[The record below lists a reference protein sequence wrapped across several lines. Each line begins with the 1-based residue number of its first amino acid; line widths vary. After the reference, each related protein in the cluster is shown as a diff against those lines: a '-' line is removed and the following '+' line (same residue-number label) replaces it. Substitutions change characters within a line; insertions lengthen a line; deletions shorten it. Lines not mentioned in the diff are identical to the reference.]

1 MSDTVVRRFLDTS
14 KRNPSK
20 VAVRFSPSLKQD
32 VRNKRGGKRT
42 VKNQSQTE
50 NWLELSWDEY
60 RRLVESL
67 AAGLQA
73 IGVRKGDRIAI
84 LANTRLEWAALDLA
98 ILGLGAVTVPLYP
111 SSTPE
116 DVSFI
121 LHDSQAKIF
130 FVESE
135 DVLRRLQKTWSDSKI
150 RRPEKAILIESHSS
164 KEPVEFIAT
173 STLDALQQQGET
185 ALKASPSLYELA
197 VHEIKAD
204 DVATI
209 IYTSGT
215 TGRPKGVVHTHA
227 QALSEVA
234 EAFPLL
240 GVSSS
245 DVTLTFLPF
254 AHVLGRI
261 EIWGHA
267 VIGYTMGFAESID
280 RLKQGFQ
287 EIRPTLIV
295 AVPRI
300 FEKIHAGIL
309 AQADISPLRRKAFD
323 WALGVGRE
331 VSLCKQ
337 QKKAIPLDVA
347 LQYAAARKL
356 VFDSIQERLG
366 GRLRFAV
373 CGGAP
378 LSQAIA
384 EFFHAAGILILEGY
398 GLTETTAAVAVNT
411 PFDYRFGTVGKPI
424 GDVKIKIAA
433 DGEVLIQS
441 RKVMREYLGDPQGT
455 ASVLKDGWFHTG
467 DIGELDDEGHLR
479 ITDRKKDLLKTAG
492 GKYVAPQRLEGFVKM
507 SPFISNVHIHGD
519 NRKYSV
525 ALVTLANETIEPWAK
540 DAGIAY
546 KSVGELSGHPKIKEL
561 IRKAIAEANSNL
573 APFETIKSFAIL
585 ERDFTVES
593 DELTPSLKVKRKVVE
608 ERYKAVLDGL
618 Y

>member
-1 MSDTVVRRFLDTS
+1 MSDNVVRRFLETT
-14 KRNPSK
+14 KRHPSK
-20 VAVRFSPSLKQD
+20 VAVRFSQGLKQN
-32 VRNKRGGKRT
+32 VRQNRRDSH
-42 VKNQSQTE
+42 QAE
-50 NWLELSWDEY
+50 NWLSLNWDEY

-84 LANTRLEWAALDLA
+84 LCNTRVEWAALDLA
-98 ILGLGAVTVPLYP
+98 ILGLGAVTVPIYP
-111 SSTPE
+111 SSTAE

-121 LHDSQAKIF
+121 LHDCQAKVF
-130 FVESE
+130 FVESS
-135 DVLRRLQKTWSDSKI
+135 DVLRRLKKNWFDDPKH
-150 RRPEKAILIESHSS
+150 RRPEKTILVDAPIKTEAPSF
-164 KEPVEFIAT
+164 VAT

-185 ALKASPSLYELA
+185 ALKASPTLYELA
-197 VHEIKAD
+197 VSELRTE

-215 TGRPKGVVHTHA
+215 TGRPRGVVHTHS
-227 QALSEVA
+227 QVLSEVA

-240 GVSSS
+240 GASSS
-245 DVTLTFLPF
+245 DVSLSFLPY

-261 EIWGHA
+261 EVWGHA
-267 VIGYTMGFAESID
+267 VIGYTMGFAESLD

-287 EIRPTLIV
+287 EIRPTLII

-323 WALGVGRE
+323 WALDVGRK
-331 VSLCKQ
+331 VSACKQ
-337 QKKAIPLDVA
+337 EKKAIPLDVA

-356 VFDSIQERLG
+356 VFDAIQERLG

-378 LSQAIA
+378 LNRSIA
-384 EFFHAAGILILEGY
+384 EFFHAAGLLILEGY
-398 GLTETTAAVAVNT
+398 GLTETTAAVCVNT

-424 GDVKIKIAA
+424 GDVKIKIAD

-441 RKVMREYLGDPQGT
+441 RKVMKEYLGDPVGT
-455 ASVLKDGWFHTG
+455 AEAMKDGWFHSG
-467 DIGELDDEGHLR
+467 DIGEFDEQGHLK

-492 GKYVAPQRLEGFVKM
+492 GKYVAPQRLEGFIRL

-519 NRKYSV
+519 NRKFCV
-525 ALVTLANETIEPWAK
+525 ALVTLATETLEPWAREN
-540 DAGIAY
+540 GLSF
-546 KSVGELSGHPKIKEL
+546 KSTDELAQHPKVKEL
-561 IRKAIAEANSNL
+561 VRKAIADANSHL
-573 APFETIKSFAIL
+573 APFETIKNFAIL
-585 ERDFTVES
+585 DHDFTVES
-593 DELTPSLKVKRKVVE
+593 GELTPSLKVKRKVVDE
-608 ERYKAVLDGL
+608 KYRNLLDSL

>member
-1 MSDTVVRRFLDTS
+1 MSDTVAHRFIETA
-14 KRNPSK
+14 KRHPQK
-20 VAVRFSPSLKQD
+20 VAVRFSQAMASNRAAGGRSKRDSAQSTWLSL
-32 VRNKRGGKRT
+32 
-42 VKNQSQTE
+42 
-50 NWLELSWDEY
+50 NWEEY
-60 RRLVESL
+60 SKLVESL
-67 AAGLQA
+67 AAGLQS

-84 LANTRLEWAALDLA
+84 LSNTRLEWAALDLA
-98 ILGLGAVTVPLYP
+98 ILGLGAVTVPIYP
-111 SSTPE
+111 SSTAE
-116 DVSFI
+116 EVCFI
-121 LHDSQAKIF
+121 LHDAQAKVF
-130 FVESE
+130 FVESR
-135 DVLRRLQKTWSDSKI
+135 DVLQKLQKAWQADSSMRI
-150 RRPEKAILIESHSS
+150 PEKVVLVDTPNEKSPAPFVS
-164 KEPVEFIAT
+164 A

-185 ALKASPSLYELA
+185 ALKASPTLFKLA
-197 VHEIKAD
+197 VHEVEND

-215 TGRPKGVVHTHA
+215 TGRPRGVVHTHV
-227 QALSEVA
+227 QVMSEVA

-240 GVSSS
+240 GVSSN
-245 DVTLTFLPF
+245 DITLSFLPY

-267 VIGYTMGFAESID
+267 LIGYTMGFAESID
-280 RLKQGFQ
+280 RLKQGFE

-323 WALGVGRE
+323 WALDIGRR
-331 VSLCKQ
+331 VSLRKQ

-378 LSQAIA
+378 LSRSIA

-398 GLTETTAAVAVNT
+398 GLTETTAAVFVNT
-411 PFDYRFGTVGKPI
+411 PFDYAFGTVGKPI
-424 GDVKIKIAA
+424 GDVKLKIAE
-433 DGEVLIQS
+433 DGEILIQS
-441 RKVMREYLGDPQGT
+441 RKVMREYLADPAGT
-455 ASVLKDGWFHTG
+455 ALAMKDGWFHTG
-467 DIGELDDEGHLR
+467 DVGELDSQGHLR

-492 GKYVAPQRLEGFVKM
+492 AKYVAPQRLEGFLKL

-519 NRKYSV
+519 NRKFCV
-525 ALVTLANETIEPWAK
+525 ALITLSVETIEPWARETGLQFK
-540 DAGIAY
+540 SIAD
-546 KSVGELSGHPKIKEL
+546 LSQNPKVKEL
-561 IRKAIAEANSNL
+561 LRKAVAEANSKL
-573 APFETIKSFAIL
+573 APFETVKNFAIL
-585 ERDFTVES
+585 DHDFTVENG
-593 DELTPSLKVKRKVVE
+593 ELTPSLKVKRKVVE
-608 ERYKAVLDGL
+608 ERYAAILDGL